1 MCKYLTTVLLS
12 RPIFL
17 EMLFMLNSPGGIV
30 TVYAGIL
37 LKLGRLNQE
46 DTLPAGKP
54 FSSPV

>member
-1 MCKYLTTVLLS
+1 MSDLYRKSKSVSCSMCKYLTTVLLS

-37 LKLGRLNQE
+37 
-46 DTLPAGKP
+46 
-54 FSSPV
+54 